1 MKDEALGGRVGAA
14 SCGDSWNQWVL
25 EGSKCERGESRPTR
39 GHTKLKQKTFK
50 KLIKVKRCLL
60 RVCDELGRKDGHAQG
75 EFVEV
80 IGRHKAKVKVPSLEM
95 IDIGVN
101 TNS

>member
-1 MKDEALGGRVGAA
+1 MPDGTWA
-14 SCGDSWNQWVL
+14 
-25 EGSKCERGESRPTR
+25 
-39 GHTKLKQKTFK
+39 
-50 KLIKVKRCLL
+50 KRCLL